1 LKEMIYNS
9 VTEIFDA
16 IDNTRSRLYERV
28 GTLSQEQEQFRPA
41 TDAWSVREIVE
52 HLAILEESLSK
63 LFRVMLSKAE
73 AARKHGAS
81 AEPPPP
87 MEPFTLDHC
96 IERSLQEKYQAP
108 ESVRPSG
115 SLPVAMLLERLRES
129 RSLLRSLQPRL
140 EATDLSRSLY
150 PHPVFGPL
158 NPYQWLALIGI
169 HEERH
174 LRQIESHISALPA
187 SA

>member
-1 LKEMIYNS
+1 MIYHS

-16 IDNTRSRLYERV
+16 IDNTRVRVYKRV

-73 AARKHGAS
+73 AASRQDGAS
-81 AEPPPP
+81 AEPPQP
-87 MEPFTLDHC
+87 MQPFTLDHC
-96 IERSLQEKYQAP
+96 IERSLKEKYQAP

-129 RSLLRSLQPRL
+129 RAGLRRLQPRL

-158 NPYQWLALIGI
+158 NLYQWLAFIGV

-174 LRQIESHISALPA
+174 LRQIESHISSLPV

>member
-1 LKEMIYNS
+1 MIYHS

-16 IDNTRSRLYERV
+16 IDKTRGRLYERV

-41 TDAWSVREIVE
+41 TDEWSVREIVE

-63 LFRVMLSKAE
+63 LLRVMLSKVE
-73 AARKHGAS
+73 AAARQDGAS
-81 AEPPPP
+81 AEPTQA
-87 MEPFTLDHC
+87 MEPFTLDHY
-96 IERSLQEKYQAP
+96 IERSLKEKYQAP

-115 SLPVAMLLERLRES
+115 SLPLSMLLERLRES
-129 RSLLRSLQPRL
+129 RALLRSLQPRL
-140 EATDLSRSLY
+140 EATDLSLSLY

-158 NPYQWLALIGI
+158 NAYQWLALIGM

-187 SA
+187 RA